1 MNRSP
6 TPARDLVHREKG
18 EGGVLKIYWDEP
30 PSKKKTL
37 PNKNRRE
44 REAEMFFVFFK
55 SMQQVSLKKKPARIE
70 TQILSQ
76 STRPIMAVERAD
88 GHETQFKKKALSS
101 HGLEVKCKHH
111 LSLLFFLSL

>member
-1 MNRSP
+1 
-6 TPARDLVHREKG
+6 
-18 EGGVLKIYWDEP
+18 
-30 PSKKKTL
+30 
-37 PNKNRRE
+37 
-44 REAEMFFVFFK
+44 MFFVFFK

-111 LSLLFFLSL
+111 LSLLFFFVPLNYRS